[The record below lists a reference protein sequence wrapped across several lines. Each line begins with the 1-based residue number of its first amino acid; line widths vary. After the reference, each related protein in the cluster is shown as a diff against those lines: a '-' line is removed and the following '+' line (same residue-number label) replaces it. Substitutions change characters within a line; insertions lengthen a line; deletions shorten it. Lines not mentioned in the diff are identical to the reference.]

1 MSPQSSELMAEA
13 RERVG
18 KGAARALRRS
28 GKIPAVIYGEKQTPL
43 PITVSYKDI
52 YQRIHAGGF
61 MTTVSTVNVDGQKI
75 RVLPREYQLD
85 PVRGF
90 PMHVDFLRVA
100 RDTMVTVNVPV
111 RFINEEQAPG
121 IRRGG
126 VLNIVR
132 HEIEFLCPANAIP
145 DFIEVDLDG
154 MEIGDT
160 VHISGIKLPEGVTPT
175 IADRDFTVA
184 SIAAPAGLKMEEEE
198 TEAEETPEET
208 EEE

>member
-111 RFINEEQAPG
+111 RFINEEQAP
-121 IRRGG
+121 
-126 VLNIVR
+126 
-132 HEIEFLCPANAIP
+132 
-145 DFIEVDLDG
+145 
-154 MEIGDT
+154 
-160 VHISGIKLPEGVTPT
+160 
-175 IADRDFTVA
+175 
-184 SIAAPAGLKMEEEE
+184 
-198 TEAEETPEET
+198 
-208 EEE
+208 